1 MNIALIQESLPID
14 EETYKEIKK
23 LSEFATNVDQCSYA
37 TALNLSLLQKSYSR
51 GFCILAYDEET
62 NKLVGLITA
71 VDKIGLDTYDW
82 SMLIDPM
89 YRKAGIDE
97 ALLSVLSK
105 AFKERQAIGEL
116 VVLLE
121 NDMYGRKIVEK
132 YGYTYSFSEAT
143 FEAKTANCEL
153 NASIHI
159 RPYEESKDLEAL
171 IDIFR
176 ETFGDLR
183 EETLELIE
191 MNVNVPERVIWV
203 AEQDGEVVGTVTTA
217 KEGMS
222 QWVTSLAVH
231 PIHQRKGI
239 ATGLL
244 NWVKNY
250 AYQSGEERI
259 LLEVEIENEEALSLY
274 IKAGF
279 SKFLQLDFYVYEG

>member
-14 EETYKEIKK
+14 GDTYKEIKD
-23 LSEFATNVDQCSYA
+23 LSDFATNVDQCSYA
-37 TALNLSLLQKSYSR
+37 TALNLLLLQKSYSR
-51 GFCILAYDEET
+51 GFCILAYDEDT
-62 NKLVGLITA
+62 NKLIGLITA

-97 ALLSVLSK
+97 ALLSVLSR
-105 AFKERQAIGEL
+105 AFKERHAVGEL
-116 VVLLE
+116 VVILE
-121 NDMYGRKIVEK
+121 NDMYGRKIIEK

-143 FEAKTANCEL
+143 FEAKAEKCEQ
-153 NASIHI
+153 NSSIHI

-191 MNVNVPERVIWV
+191 LNVNAEGRVLWV
-203 AEQDGEVVGTVTTA
+203 AEQDGEVIGTVTTA
-217 KEGMS
+217 KVGKT

-231 PIHQRKGI
+231 PIHQRKGV
-239 ATGLL
+239 ATSLL

-250 AYQSGEERI
+250 AFQSGEESI
-259 LLEVEIENEEALSLY
+259 MLEVESENEEALSLY
-274 IKAGF
+274 QKAGF
-279 SKFLQLDFYVYEG
+279 NKFLQLDFYVYEG